1 VTGTGR
7 YTGSVNKT
15 FKINKFDISGE
26 NAIAVTFTDN
36 VYAKTGSE
44 IHPVPSLVKCAA
56 VNNATLVLD
65 TDYELSYSDG
75 CVEAGDYN
83 VTLTGKGNYTGTKT
97 FPFTIADVSVLT
109 VHDKTSTSDYVP
121 VYGYYAETYNKC
133 EMVMPASELAAMK
146 GGDINTMK
154 FYLCTKASDSWGNA
168 LYRVFLKEVDFT
180 SFASPN
186 DSYQGTDGATIVYEG
201 ALDGTKD
208 VMTISFTTP
217 YFYKGGN
224 LLIGIY
230 EYHTGSY
237 KKASFYGEIVDGASI
252 QGHNG
257 SSLDA
262 VSVNQRNFLPKTTFW
277 YTKLPAT
284 LVTLTDKATDN
295 SATID
300 ANDGK
305 FADVTLKD
313 RTLYKNGEWNTI
325 CLPFNVT
332 LAGSPLEG
340 ATAKTLTDA
349 SVTGTT
355 VHLTFGDAVS
365 ELVAGTPYIIKW
377 NADKNI
383 ENPVFSGVIIDKT
396 VRNIAFDGDC
406 VKFNGYYDAFP
417 ITAKNSDIYYMT
429 SGSMLK
435 HTGID
440 RTLLACRAYFQFNEH
455 VVKARD
461 FVLDFGDEQ
470 TTGIISVDADSKV
483 DNIYDLGG
491 RKMNNNSHLKKGLYI
506 QNGKKTVIK

>member
-1 VTGTGR
+1 MTKLKLNLMIMLMLYLFAGSMRAEKNLTVYEGTDTQGMIPVAGGTFN
-7 YTGSVNKT
+7 YYNKSQYVIPAAQLTDMVGSNIYALAYHLTTDNDNEMMEGSVN
-15 FKINKFDISGE
+15 
-26 NAIAVTFTDN
+26 
-36 VYAKTGSE
+36 VY
-44 IHPVPSLVKCAA
+44 I
-56 VNNATLVLD
+56 
-65 TDYELSYSDG
+65 
-75 CVEAGDYN
+75 
-83 VTLTGKGNYTGTKT
+83 
-97 FPFTIADVSVLT
+97 
-109 VHDKTSTSDYVP
+109 
-121 VYGYYAETYNKC
+121 
-133 EMVMPASELAAMK
+133 
-146 GGDINTMK
+146 
-154 FYLCTKASDSWGNA
+154 
-168 LYRVFLKEVDFT
+168 KEVGYT
-180 SFASPN
+180 TISSFEPVV
-186 DSYQGTDGATIVYEG
+186 DQDLYYQGQLTLSKVGNERMILM
-201 ALDGTKD
+201 ALK
-208 VMTISFTTP
+208 TP

-230 EYHTGSY
+230 EYIKGSY

-429 SGSMLK
+429 SGSKLK